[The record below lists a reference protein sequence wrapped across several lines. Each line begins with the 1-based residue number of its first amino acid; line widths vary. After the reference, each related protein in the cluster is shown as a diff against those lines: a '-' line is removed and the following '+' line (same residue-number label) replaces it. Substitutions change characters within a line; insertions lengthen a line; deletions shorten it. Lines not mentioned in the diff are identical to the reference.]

1 MAKTLLIVDDEA
13 SMRKLYSRVFSSG
26 GYAVSVAAS
35 LAEAIELTAANAFD
49 LIITDFNLGDGKG
62 TELIR
67 ELKKNGRPAK
77 AVLISGSLTSE
88 ELLKTA
94 AQHGI
99 QACFGKPFNSEELI
113 RTVSTLLA

>member
-26 GYAVSVAAS
+26 GYAVSMAAS
-35 LAEAIELTAANAFD
+35 LTEALELAAANAFD
-49 LIITDFNLGDGKG
+49 LIITDFNLGDGEG

-67 ELKKNGRPAK
+67 KLKKSGRPAK
-77 AVLISGSLTSE
+77 AVLISGSLTNE

-94 AQHGI
+94 ALHGI
-99 QACFGKPFNSEELI
+99 QACFAKPFNSEELI
-113 RTVSTLLA
+113 RTVSALLA

>member
-26 GYAVSVAAS
+26 DYAVSLAAS
-35 LAEAIELTAANAFD
+35 LAEALELAAENAFD
-49 LIITDFNLGDGKG
+49 LIITDFNLGDGEG

-67 ELKKNGRPAK
+67 DLKRRGRPAK
-77 AVLISGSLTSE
+77 VVLISGSLNGE

-94 AQHGI
+94 ALHGI

-113 RTVSTLLA
+113 STVSALLD

>member
-26 GYAVSVAAS
+26 GYAVSMAAS
-35 LAEAIELTAANAFD
+35 LTEALELTAANAFD
-49 LIITDFNLGDGKG
+49 LIITDFNLGDGEG

-67 ELKKNGRPAK
+67 KLKRSDKHTK

-88 ELLKTA
+88 ELLETA
-94 AQHGI
+94 ARHGI

-113 RTVSTLLA
+113 STVSALLA